1 MIMEKQVAVVTGAN
15 RGIGLEVSRQLA
27 DDGLCVVMTG
37 RNESEGMTARDSLD
51 TDGRDVRFH
60 QLDVTND
67 ADVTSLAAYLEQA
80 FGRLDVLVNNAGIL
94 FDDDRLEASVLN
106 VSLERIRLTMEVNF
120 YGALRVCQGMA
131 ALLCK
136 SGAGRVVNVSSGL
149 GQLDN
154 MVDGYPAYGV
164 SKTSLNALTRL
175 YADALRKDDVL
186 VNAMCPGLVA
196 TDMGGPKGRPV
207 REGADTASWLATL
220 PNDGPTGGLFRDRQP
235 IPW

>member
-1 MIMEKQVAVVTGAN
+1 MIMEKRVAVVTGAN

-67 ADVTSLAAYLEQA
+67 ADVTSLAGYLEQA
-80 FGRLDVLVNNAGIL
+80 FG
-94 FDDDRLEASVLN
+94 RLEASVLN

-149 GQLDN
+149 GQLD
-154 MVDGYPAYGV
+154 
-164 SKTSLNALTRL
+164 
-175 YADALRKDDVL
+175 
-186 VNAMCPGLVA
+186 
-196 TDMGGPKGRPV
+196 
-207 REGADTASWLATL
+207 
-220 PNDGPTGGLFRDRQP
+220 
-235 IPW
+235 

>member
-1 MIMEKQVAVVTGAN
+1 MEKRVAVVTGAN

-94 FDDDRLEASVLN
+94 FD
-106 VSLERIRLTMEVNF
+106 
-120 YGALRVCQGMA
+120 
-131 ALLCK
+131 
-136 SGAGRVVNVSSGL
+136 
-149 GQLDN
+149 
-154 MVDGYPAYGV
+154 
-164 SKTSLNALTRL
+164 
-175 YADALRKDDVL
+175 
-186 VNAMCPGLVA
+186 A
-196 TDMGGPKGRPV
+196 TDSR
-207 REGADTASWLATL
+207 RAC
-220 PNDGPTGGLFRDRQP
+220 
-235 IPW
+235 